1 MESQSKM
8 KLAPNGNGA
17 LFDTLRQDED
27 VREWLAQIEY
37 LQIVGVDNV
46 INKLLDP
53 IQIGFTHA
61 NDLQASLKT
70 CLKRNASE
78 KVGVIAKKDGKYEIV
93 EYSDI
98 SEELVNSRF
107 DDAD

>member
-1 MESQSKM
+1 MLPALDLEGKILMESQSKM

-27 VREWLAQIEY
+27 VRKWLAQIEY

-53 IQIGFTHA
+53 I
-61 NDLQASLKT
+61 
-70 CLKRNASE
+70 
-78 KVGVIAKKDGKYEIV
+78 
-93 EYSDI
+93 
-98 SEELVNSRF
+98 
-107 DDAD
+107 